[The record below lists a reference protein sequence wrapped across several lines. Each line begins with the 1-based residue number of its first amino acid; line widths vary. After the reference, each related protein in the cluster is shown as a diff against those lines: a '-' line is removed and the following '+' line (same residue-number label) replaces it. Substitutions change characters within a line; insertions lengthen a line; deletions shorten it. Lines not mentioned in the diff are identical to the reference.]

1 VLATTMAQNV
11 VEMKVAKKR
20 FDHVTKQRA
29 KCVDATVFT
38 GFSDRLNFLIDLA
51 YPQAA
56 KLEKGRGSWL
66 SEVTGA
72 ARPTTSEWLLK
83 NKVPQDATFD
93 RLVAFLLENIAPQHN
108 IKRVKAWL
116 QYGEEVVANPFQQY
130 DDVAKGLL
138 PLAVQLIDE
147 VTKKTRTPNT
157 SYDLKSVITRTL
169 ELLASLGISD
179 AGAILPAHRKLIA
192 EYFKLH
198 RL

>member
-1 VLATTMAQNV
+1 MVRNIVDLS
-11 VEMKVAKKR
+11 VAKKR
-20 FDHVTKQRA
+20 FDQVTKQRA
-29 KCVDATVFT
+29 KCVDATVFF
-38 GFSDRLNFLIDLA
+38 GFSDRLNFLIDLS

-56 KLEKGRGSWL
+56 KLEKGRGAWL

-93 RLVAFLLENIAPQHN
+93 RLVAFLLQNIQEHHN

-130 DDVAKGLL
+130 DDVKKTLL

-147 VTKKTRTPNT
+147 VTKKTGIPNT
-157 SYDLKSVITRTL
+157 SYDLKSVIGQTL
-169 ELLASLGISD
+169 ELLAGVGVSD
-179 AGAILPAHRKLIA
+179 SSAILPAHKKLIA
-192 EYFKLH
+192 EYLKLH
-198 RL
+198 KL